1 MATPATAVDDLSGIF
16 SGRLLLMASLTGLCK
31 AVLPLNTNL
40 AHRHQPLLQGVSVY
54 LFGLCRERPDQRIK
68 AYIKLPRTFTPCLLN
83 TVKNWLA
90 L

>member
-1 MATPATAVDDLSGIF
+1 
-16 SGRLLLMASLTGLCK
+16 
-31 AVLPLNTNL
+31 LNTNL

>member
-40 AHRHQPLLQGVSVY
+40 AYRRQPLLQGVSVY
-54 LFGLCRERPDQRIK
+54 LFGLCKERPDQQHKGI
-68 AYIKLPRTFTPCLLN
+68 YQDVSGVHTLSFEHC
-83 TVKNWLA
+83 
-90 L
+90 